1 MNLALSLSGGK
12 DSVAA
17 SLHLRELGLDHV
29 RIFMDTGWEHA
40 DLYAH
45 LDYLERELGPVIRL
59 APKMPDIPAE
69 ILGRVEEIEHV
80 VGRSPSGFVRWAVH
94 KAMFPSRMRRYCTQ
108 ELKVKPF
115 LRWVNEQDDDIVN
128 VVGIRA
134 EESVARSKL
143 TEREPMLGAEHVEV
157 WRPLLK
163 WTEADV
169 IAIHGRHG
177 VLPCP
182 LYLRG
187 STRVGCW
194 PCIQANKGELA
205 ALSTDDRRVQAIR
218 MLEALVADL
227 VRLRTDRSPPAMFQ
241 APIAEMT
248 ADGPKYPCWPIDRVL
263 EWSRTA
269 RGGRQMQLG
278 GGWGQEAGCA
288 RWGLCEVAT

>member
-1 MNLALSLSGGK
+1 MIALSLSGGK

-205 ALSTDDRRVQAIR
+205 ALSTDDQRVQAIR
-218 MLEALVADL
+218 MLEALVAEL
-227 VRLRTDRSPPAMFQ
+227 ARLRRDGSPPAMFQ
-241 APIAEMT
+241 APIAEIT